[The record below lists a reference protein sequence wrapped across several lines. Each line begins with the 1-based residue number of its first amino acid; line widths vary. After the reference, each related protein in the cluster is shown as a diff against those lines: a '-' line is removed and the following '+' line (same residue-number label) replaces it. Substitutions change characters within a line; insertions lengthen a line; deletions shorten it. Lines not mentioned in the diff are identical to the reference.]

1 MPGSQQILP
10 EGPREAAQHQSP
22 SASAALPTQSS
33 QDAAKAVDEEIE
45 RIMKCPK
52 GVYAE
57 ILSVDPDSSDAD
69 KLIAWRRL
77 SCMMHPHYCR
87 QKNAKDAFE
96 KLQDAA
102 SKIGVDQPFLGEVY
116 SWDGKADL
124 QADDDLDGEET
135 DDERRIEED
144 DIPIPPTRVNDAYRE
159 ATALLH
165 NLGENPEDEAVL
177 KQLKGINDRKDCV
190 QDRVPAPA
198 QRRDDPR
205 RQRRRR
211 LVGWFQAEAGLPEA
225 IATVLKQFGIKTPI
239 ASRIEVSEDASLFA
253 RLEQETKEN

>member
-1 MPGSQQILP
+1 MADTAHPETAAQHANGKGKQTVGRLPTPELTPGVEDARIAADIA
-10 EGPREAAQHQSP
+10 RRAAEAAQHQSP

-52 GVYAE
+52 GAYAE

-77 SCMMHPHYCR
+77 SCMMHPHYYR

-198 QRRDDPR
+198 PK
-205 RQRRRR
+205 
-211 LVGWFQAEAGLPEA
+211 AG
-225 IATVLKQFGIKTPI
+225 
-239 ASRIEVSEDASLFA
+239 
-253 RLEQETKEN
+253 